1 MSGPET
7 PDDPAPDI
15 TTHARAKLVGMGFEP
30 RSFWEQHI
38 VWGDHDAFQH
48 VNNCHY
54 VRFFESGRM
63 KWITALGEDIGGPEA
78 ARKILTGKG
87 VGFILKSIEVK
98 FRRPV
103 TFPDTVCLPICIIQ
117 PVY

>member
-7 PDDPAPDI
+7 PDDHAPDI

-103 TFPDTVCLPICIIQ
+103 TFPDTVCLLIRII
-117 PVY
+117 